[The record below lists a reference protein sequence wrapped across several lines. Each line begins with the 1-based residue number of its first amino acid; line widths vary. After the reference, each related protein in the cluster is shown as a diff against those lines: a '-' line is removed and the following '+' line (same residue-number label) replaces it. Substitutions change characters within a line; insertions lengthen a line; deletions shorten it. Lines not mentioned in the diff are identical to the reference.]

1 MPIVAE
7 MTRHASL
14 NRRADDSNELVA
26 GTALA
31 VPLTAIRPSV
41 GVRVALVFSA
51 LASVAILAWT
61 LWFCRFGLDF
71 ADEGFYLVWI
81 SAPYRYAISAT
92 QFGFVYHPLYLL
104 LQGSTAALRQANV
117 LLTFVLAW
125 WAVASCL
132 NEIFG
137 RASMARWMRLTVAAA
152 LATVAL
158 MFLRLWL
165 PTPSYNW
172 LAFQGML
179 LAISGMLLA
188 QRTTSVRS
196 IAGWVLI
203 GLAGTLVFLAKPTT
217 AAVLG
222 LCVLIYVAIA
232 GKLSWRM
239 LAIAVLTAT
248 LGCAIAAV
256 AIDGSLTGF
265 LARLQRG
272 SAQAFQLGAGYSFA
286 TLLRIDMFQLDAMS
300 RQAVAWGVM
309 FIGGAAYLLSSRLA
323 AVRGLGLVLVMAALI
338 EDAIVI
344 LGIPEKPTEFGE
356 FQHLM
361 LLAVPMATVLL
372 ALVLPGSAL
381 RGLSRR
387 HWALAIVLAILPH
400 AFAFGT
406 NNNYW
411 WFGGL
416 VGLFWV
422 LAALVLLSPAARHRG
437 VVGLLLPLAMGA
449 QLIVVTQVHSG
460 MQGPYYQPQPLQK
473 DDYRVDFGAR
483 GGVLWLAPTHGK
495 YATDAIGTARNAGFV
510 AGTPM
515 IDLSGHSPGLLY
527 AIGAENTG
535 QAWIIGKYP
544 GYVGS
549 EAVAASILDHADC
562 AELARAWLLVE
573 PDGPVSL
580 PTKLLSRIGADADA
594 DYELAGSFETAPIV
608 GGFTP
613 VRTQQFLRPRRSLDE
628 ARAACE
634 AIRR

>member
-1 MPIVAE
+1 MVAK

-14 NRRADDSNELVA
+14 SRRADDPDALPA
-26 GTALA
+26 GTAPA
-31 VPLTAIRPSV
+31 VPLTDIRPSL
-41 GVRVALVFSA
+41 GIRAALWVSA
-51 LASVAILAWT
+51 FASLATLAWV

-92 QFGFVYHPLYLL
+92 QFGFVYHPLHLL
-104 LQGSTAALRQANV
+104 LQGNIAALRQANV
-117 LLTFVLAW
+117 LLTFGLAW
-125 WAVASCL
+125 WAASSCL

-137 RASMARWMRLTVAAA
+137 HASMARWMRLIVAAA

-179 LAISGMLLA
+179 LALSGMLLA
-188 QRTTSVRS
+188 QRTASARS
-196 IAGWVLI
+196 IAGWALI
-203 GLAGTLVFLAKPTT
+203 GLAGTLVFLAKPTS

-222 LCVLIYVAIA
+222 VCVLAYVGLA
-232 GKLSWRM
+232 GKLNWRM
-239 LAIAVLTAT
+239 LAIAVLTAA
-248 LGCAIAAV
+248 LCCAIAAF

-265 LARLQRG
+265 LTRLRRG
-272 SAQAFQLGAGYSFA
+272 SAQAFELGAGYSFT
-286 TLLRIDMFQLDAMS
+286 TLLRIDVFQLDAMS
-300 RQAVAWGVM
+300 RQAIAWGVM

-323 AVRGLGLVLVMAALI
+323 IVRGLGLVLILAALVY
-338 EDAIVI
+338 EAIVV

-361 LLAVPMATVLL
+361 LLAVPMASVLL
-372 ALVLPGSAL
+372 ALVLPGSTL

-387 HWALAIVLAILPH
+387 HWALALVLAVLPH

-411 WFGGL
+411 WLGGL
-416 VGLFWV
+416 VALFWV
-422 LAALVLLSPAARHRG
+422 LAALVLLSPAASYRG

-495 YATDAIGTARNAGFV
+495 YATDAIGAARTAGFV

-544 GYVGS
+544 GYAGAEV
-549 EAVAASILDHADC
+549 VAASILDRVDC

-573 PDGPVSL
+573 PGGPVSL
-580 PTKLLSRIGADADA
+580 PTRLLSRFGAHADS

-613 VRTQQFLRPRRSLDE
+613 VKTQQFMRPRRSPEE

-634 AIRR
+634 AVRR